1 MPAARP
7 KSYAEQWR
15 EIEANLAP
23 EQKSRT
29 AARCGRIKP
38 YHPCPP
44 DFRDRYIE
52 LGWEDIA
59 EHYATNWRVIARWI
73 DETGREDLR
82 AARAA
87 YVAKHGKRWMH
98 PVR

>member
-7 KSYAEQWR
+7 SYADHWR
-15 EIEANLAP
+15 QIEAGLSGPNL
-23 EQKSRT
+23 SRT
-29 AARCGRIKP
+29 KTRDGRIKP
-38 YHPCPP
+38 YRPCPP
-44 DFRDRYIE
+44 DFRDRFIE

-87 YVAKHGKRWMH
+87 YVAEHGKRWLH
-98 PVR
+98 PAK